1 MNINGNM
8 WITAQCPHCRRWFVI
23 CVNPQNYTPTE
34 VAKLREDCPY
44 CSKRKN
50 ERVMTIK
57 DYKKNI

>member
-1 MNINGNM
+1 MNENIKVY
-8 WITAQCPHCRRWFVI
+8 IQLQCPHCRRWFVI

-50 ERVMTIK
+50 KRVMTIK
-57 DYKKNI
+57 DYKEKI